1 MSNYQSV
8 TGLLI
13 EPTDAV
19 LRITIDRPDARN
31 SIDASMMDALID
43 ALETAGQDESIRVIV
58 ISGSGQNFCAG
69 ADLVARNRPTD
80 ERPRVGSIQRRVPTQ
95 AHRLIPTILTTQVPV
110 VAVVD
115 GWAAGIGFHIALASD
130 FCVATTN
137 ARFWEPFMSRGFT
150 PDSGG
155 TWLLPRLAGVARA
168 RALLLLGQEITG
180 SEAVSWGLI
189 HQAVEREGLI
199 DAAELLVERLAKGP
213 TVALGLTKWL
223 IQTGNEQDLEHQ
235 LRSEAF
241 ALELTSRSK
250 DFKEG
255 LAAFREHRH
264 PDFEGR

>member
-43 ALETAGQDESIRVIV
+43 ALETAGQDESIRVM
-58 ISGSGQNFCAG
+58 
-69 ADLVARNRPTD
+69 VARNRPTD